1 MITNEH
7 YYRAINIMDIIDELR
22 EKKGI
27 CKTQI
32 GKQQGFTPPYYHSFY
47 NGCRAIRINSLYN
60 IAKVLNV
67 SVEYLLTGKKQDT
80 FKDFKLDFSNI
91 INNDKTGVPTRL
103 RVIKHYLKSGKAKD
117 ISVKTL
123 FEFEHYLKIPAI
135 KLIGG

>member
-7 YYRAINIMDIIDELR
+7 YYRAINIMDRVDELR

-67 SVEYLLTGKKQDT
+67 SVEYLLTGKNQDM
-80 FKDFKLDFSNI
+80 FKDFKLDFDMI
-91 INNDKTGVPTRL
+91 LNNDKTGVPTRL
-103 RVIKHYLKSGKAKD
+103 RVIKHYLKTGKAKD